1 MIGGV
6 GGAPPFRPNGP
17 TGNAR
22 ATDAA
27 AAAARQA
34 AREAEARADSARAL
48 APLLALL
55 EAAARREDVVDL
67 LGPSPAAALLDGLAD
82 KARAVADLAL
92 QSIPSPTPLVVQAT
106 AARLPQAVASLLAD
120 RIYEAAVAP
129 LPASLGTSVRVLGA
143 GSPLVAAYLE
153 RAARYLL
160 VSRLLAAGRS
170 DLDALVAA
178 IKHAASTAEA
188 LADSDVAPE
197 SAASLARVRDRAA
210 LRLLPRTGD
219 EAAAQDTT
227 VSNDARS
234 ASEPLASEAARARPA
249 ERNSLEAHA
258 VGEGAGERAEIVEQ
272 LADLLPSDTMVDVA
286 FDVDGEATRQASH
299 ATTETPATET
309 PETELLRDLAG
320 GASAEG
326 QAPDRPRASWRAF
339 PQLVTASYH
348 IVPVAVALEQLR
360 DGAQWIAS
368 PAFPT
373 DADVVLGDAAASLSS
388 PDRLALREL
397 GDRTA
402 RVTPSLTRA
411 VGALHLP
418 ESWREELLAGLA
430 PPASRAA
437 DARLRE
443 QVRVL
448 SALTLLR
455 EAQLAPVAAD
465 AASAHPAAP
474 AHSPGRAT
482 SVLGELAARP
492 LPADVRALLDAM
504 PLDPAMRPTLGRA
517 VRYVL
522 ASRELSR
529 LRTAD
534 APSLTLEGEPLPIT
548 LDALLGDDLP
558 AIGPIGREML
568 RAIAAGAIAFAP
580 VEPPAHGRRRRRAQ
594 KSDAASDP
602 SADETIVDALA
613 VDLLDDATQHGG
625 GALLA
630 GSLQNALPAAPR
642 NRWPEIA
649 AAAILLLLWL
659 LLR

>member
-6 GGAPPFRPNGP
+6 GGTPPFRP
-17 TGNAR
+17 TGTTGSAR

-27 AAAARQA
+27 AAAALQA
-34 AREAEARADSARAL
+34 AREAESRAESARAL

-92 QSIPSPTPLVVQAT
+92 QSVPSPTPLVVQAT

-129 LPASLGTSVRVLGA
+129 LPTSLDTSVRVLSA
-143 GSPLVAAYLE
+143 GSPLVGAYLE

-160 VSRLLAAGRS
+160 VSRLLSAGRS

-188 LADSDVAPE
+188 MAESDGAPE
-197 SAASLARVRDRAA
+197 KARENSLPVPPVRERAP
-210 LRLLPRTGD
+210 LRLLPRAGAELTSAPDG
-219 EAAAQDTT
+219 EAPASTT
-227 VSNDARS
+227 AVWNDARS
-234 ASEPLASEAARARPA
+234 AE
-249 ERNSLEAHA
+249 
-258 VGEGAGERAEIVEQ
+258 VVEQ
-272 LADLLPSDTMVDVA
+272 LAEVLPSDTAVDVA
-286 FDVDGEATRQASH
+286 FDVDGEAQQLSQ
-299 ATTETPATET
+299 ATTDARAVETSETPDAEIET
-309 PETELLRDLAG
+309 LRDPVGRAPT
-320 GASAEG
+320 EG
-326 QAPDRPRASWRAF
+326 QAADRPRASWRAL

-348 IVPVAVALEQLR
+348 IVPVAVALEQLG

-368 PAFPT
+368 PAFPA

-411 VGALHLP
+411 VGVLHLP
-418 ESWREELLAGLA
+418 EPWREELLAGLA

-455 EAQLAPVAAD
+455 EAQLSPVTAD
-465 AASAHPAAP
+465 SASAHPSAP
-474 AHSPGRAT
+474 THSPGRAT

-492 LPADVRALLDAM
+492 LPADVRVLLDAM
-504 PLDPAMRPTLGRA
+504 PLDPAMRPTISRA

-522 ASRELSR
+522 ATRELTR

-534 APSLTLEGEPLPIT
+534 APSLTLDGEPLPAT

-580 VEPPAHGRRRRRAQ
+580 VEPPTQGRPRRRPQ
-594 KSDAASDP
+594 KSDPASDP
-602 SADETIVDALA
+602 SADDVIVDAVA

-625 GALLA
+625 AALLA
-630 GSLQNALPAAPR
+630 APLHNALPAAPR
-642 NRWPEIA
+642 DRWPEIA